1 MPEMTA
7 PIAADEVSIVTA
19 DDGATAP
26 PPQDPFDVPRSVGSR
41 SKDDIAALIGAGA
54 ASLAMTWLLY
64 DNILPTAGIVGFFIV
79 WYIAFVGL
87 YALVLTPNHPRPV
100 VIDKVS
106 AALVT
111 AGATVVAGALVW
123 TVVYV
128 FWKGAPA
135 LDHWNFYSK
144 DMSAVSPTSPFSQG
158 GIAHAV
164 VGSVIEVAIAVAISV
179 PAGIGT
185 AIYMTEVGGRFSKVV
200 RTVVEAMTALP
211 DLVAGLFIYTFL
223 IVDVPKFFPSASRT
237 FASTNGFA
245 AALALSITMLPI
257 VARSSEVVLRVVPG
271 GLREAGLALGS
282 SQWSTVRRVVL
293 PTARPGLAT
302 AVILGIA
309 RGIGETAPVL
319 ITSGASSFFNT
330 NPFKS
335 PMNSLPLYAYTG
347 IRSGEGPFVT
357 RGFGAAAVLLLVVVI
372 LFISIRLLAR
382 QRTSR

>member
-1 MPEMTA
+1 MTA
-7 PIAADEVSIVTA
+7 PLAADQVVLDPNSSGVE
-19 DDGATAP
+19 P
-26 PPQDPFDVPRSVGSR
+26 PLPPDPFDSPRPINSWSR
-41 SKDDIAALIGAGA
+41 DDVSSLVGAGF

-64 DNILPTAGIVGFFIV
+64 DNILPTAGIVGFVVV
-79 WYIAFVGL
+79 WYVAFIGF
-87 YALVLTPNHPRPV
+87 YALVIIPNHPRPV
-100 VIDKVS
+100 VVDKVS
-106 AALVT
+106 AALVM
-111 AGATVVAGALVW
+111 AGATIVAGALVW

-128 FWKGAPA
+128 FWKGVPA
-135 LDHWNFYSK
+135 LDHWNFYHK
-144 DMSAVSPTSPFSQG
+144 SASSSPTAPFNQG
-158 GIAHAV
+158 GILHAI
-164 VGSVIEVAIAVAISV
+164 VGSLIEVSIAVIISV

-211 DLVAGLFIYTFL
+211 DLVAGLFVYTFL
-223 IVDVPKFFPSASRT
+223 IVDVPKVIPSASQT
-237 FASTNGFA
+237 WAATNGFA
-245 AALALSITMLPI
+245 AAVALSITMLPI

-335 PMNSLPLYAYTG
+335 PMNSLPLYVYTG
-347 IRSGEGPFVT
+347 LRSGEAPFET
-357 RGFGAAAVLLLVVVI
+357 RAFAAAAVLLLVVVV
-372 LFISIRLLAR
+372 LFVSIRLLAR
-382 QRTSR
+382 QRAGR